1 MANGND
7 PVSVEC
13 LRMVRQTDKAFG
25 VNFKTDANAKN
36 VQLWLP
42 KSQVE
47 VDGEA
52 DDEDLTLVMP
62 RWLAEKNDLP
72 YSE

>member
-1 MANGND
+1 MANNND

-13 LRMVRQTDKAFG
+13 LRMVKQTVMAYG
-25 VNFKTDANAKN
+25 VNHKTDANAKN
-36 VQLWLP
+36 VTLWLP

-47 VDGEA
+47 LEGDA
-52 DDEDLTLVMP
+52 SDEDLVLVMP

-72 YSE
+72 YSD